1 MSEQVAS
8 LERLRWNRRIMSV
21 QLQTEQ
27 MPGYLVARFTGAGV
41 AEDVWRHFD
50 FIAEHCK
57 RTKNNKLLIDTTRAE
72 GEISLMERFLVAARA
87 RVFAYY
93 CITVAFVELP
103 ERIDPQRFAELVARN
118 REVNARVFS
127 DLRAAE
133 KWLLE

>member
-1 MSEQVAS
+1 
-8 LERLRWNRRIMSV
+8 MSV

-27 MPGYLVARFTGAGV
+27 MPGYLAARFTGAGV

-72 GEISLMERFLVAARA
+72 GEISLVERFLVAKRA
-87 RVFAYY
+87 LAFAHYA
-93 CITVAFVELP
+93 ITVAFVDLL
-103 ERIDPQRFAELVARN
+103 ERIDPQRFFELVARN

-127 DLRAAE
+127 DLQSAE
-133 KWLLE
+133 EWLLK